1 MPIKNVSV
9 LWKIYKQLFKRIFL
23 RMEQVSRDAG
33 TSAEA
38 PQPAIP
44 QIASRVRPFNSE
56 EKKTVVE
63 KKKEKKEEKKE
74 KKRAGKLLQSPQVT
88 GCWGYSESSI

>member
-1 MPIKNVSV
+1 
-9 LWKIYKQLFKRIFL
+9 
-23 RMEQVSRDAG
+23 MEQVSRDAG

-38 PQPAIP
+38 PQPAVP

-63 KKKEKKEEKKE
+63 KKKEKKEKKG

>member
-1 MPIKNVSV
+1 
-9 LWKIYKQLFKRIFL
+9 
-23 RMEQVSRDAG
+23 MEQVNRDAE

-38 PQPAIP
+38 IQPAVP

-63 KKKEKKEEKKE
+63 KKKEKKEKDEKEKKE
-74 KKRAGKLLQSPQVT
+74 SSKT
-88 GCWGYSESSI
+88 GAMETHRWDPRTLY